1 MIIDCPE
8 CNKKFEID
16 SNLIPI
22 DGRLLQCGNCNHKWF
37 FKLNN
42 IEKIVEKK
50 KIETTEDT
58 IVNNKIPKKKRK
70 EEIIDQSKN
79 KNQNETKSKNINYF
93 NILLVVIISIIA
105 FILILDTFKYQLTL
119 IFPNIDFFLN
129 NLYQSLED
137 IKLFIIDLIK

>member
-119 IFPNIDFFLN
+119 IFPNIDFFLS

-137 IKLFIIDLIK
+137 IKLFLIDLVK

>member
-93 NILLVVIISIIA
+93 NILLVIIISIIA

>member
-1 MIIDCPE
+1 MIIDCPK

-22 DGRLLQCGNCNHKWF
+22 DGRLLQCGNCKHKWF

-42 IEKIVEKK
+42 IEKITEEK
-50 KIETTEDT
+50 KIETIEDK
-58 IVNNKIPKKKRK
+58 IVNNKITKKKIK
-70 EEIIDQSKN
+70 EEIIDESKN
-79 KNQNETKSKNINYF
+79 KNQKVKISKNINYF
-93 NILLVVIISIIA
+93 NILLIVIISIIA

-119 IFPNIDFFLN
+119 IFPNIDFFLS

-137 IKLFIIDLIK
+137 IKLFLIDLVK

>member
-58 IVNNKIPKKKRK
+58 IVNNKIPKKKEK
-70 EEIIDQSKN
+70 K
-79 KNQNETKSKNINYF
+79 K
-93 NILLVVIISIIA
+93 
-105 FILILDTFKYQLTL
+105 
-119 IFPNIDFFLN
+119 
-129 NLYQSLED
+129 
-137 IKLFIIDLIK
+137 